1 MSLPRFS
8 VLMLSLSVAI
18 AGGMA
23 GCSSFPKKKNDLKDA
38 GPQRSEQAYYETAQ
52 KSLKRGQYTE
62 ANKALESLDTYY
74 PTGEYTEQAQLD
86 LLYSRFK
93 QGDYPGVITL
103 ADRFIRLYPSNPQL
117 DYAYYIRG
125 VANMEQHYDG
135 LLRYTNLNQ
144 SHRDVGYLRL
154 AYNSLR
160 DFLQRFPSSRYSV
173 DAAQRM
179 QYINQ
184 ELAESE
190 MNIARFNLK
199 RQAWLAAVQRARWVL
214 EYYPQTPQI
223 PEALATIVYGYQK
236 LGDQQTANQYLDIIR
251 LNYPQLVDG
260 NSVNLNAARGK
271 ASWINRATLGIFGRE
286 GQSFVPN
293 VDSNAAVVVPPA
305 ASPATSPELSPA
317 QLAPPTPSPDARSL
331 DNAVQAQP
339 NLPSISLGLPEQTS
353 PQQQPESA
361 TVP

>member
-18 AGGMA
+18 AG
-23 GCSSFPKKKNDLKDA
+23 CSSFPKKKNDLKDT
-38 GPQRSEQAYYETAQ
+38 GPQRSEQAYYESAQ

-62 ANKALESLDTYY
+62 ANKSLEALDTYY
-74 PTGEYTEQAQLD
+74 PTGAYTEQAQLD
-86 LLYSRFK
+86 LMYSRFK
-93 QGDYPGVITL
+93 QSDYPGAIT
-103 ADRFIRLYPSNPQL
+103 AAERFIRMYPNNPQL

-144 SHRDVGYLRL
+144 SHRDVNYLRL
-154 AYNSLR
+154 AYTNLR
-160 DFLQRFPSSRYSV
+160 EFVQRFPSSRYAV

-179 QYINQ
+179 QHINQ

-199 RQAWLAAVQRARWVL
+199 REAWLAAVQRGRWVV

-251 LNYPQLVDG
+251 ANYPRLIKGDSVD
-260 NSVNLNAARGK
+260 LNAARGK
-271 ASWINRATLGIFGRE
+271 ASLVNRATLGIFGRE
-286 GQSFVPN
+286 AQSFVPKN
-293 VDSNAAVVVPPA
+293 TQDASVVVPAA
-305 ASPATSPELSPA
+305 ASAATSNELSSAQIKADVPA
-317 QLAPPTPSPDARSL
+317 PSL
-331 DNAVQAQP
+331 DNAVQAP
-339 NLPSISLGLPEQTS
+339 SVPSIGLGLPDQTS
-353 PQQQPESA
+353 PQDERNP
-361 TVP
+361 